1 MTADDRVQQIS
12 LVSQRNAENSLKN
25 TIFIKPRNFCIP
37 LGLRG
42 GRTAILVWENLKN
55 IQLSVIFPCAGLLAW
70 TRPLHSALSLVN
82 SNHRSCTNKQPAT
95 AANFL
100 RPELPFDRRE
110 GWMGCRNYVA
120 LWIQCFY
127 GDSLRCVVIR
137 ERFVGQGRL
146 QSPAFLHFNWR
157 NNDAN
162 NTEPKT
168 HLKQP
173 RIAPKLH
180 KTQRQPHVKVS
191 EVYFHIHNFILAF
204 WKPKWI
210 SHTNSYRE
218 GHNYNSIVFLFWA
231 WAACD

>member
-1 MTADDRVQQIS
+1 MTADDWVQQIA
-12 LVSQRNAENSLKN
+12 LVSRCNAENNHKN

-37 LGLRG
+37 LSLRG
-42 GRTAILVWENLKN
+42 GQTAILVWENLKN
-55 IQLSVIFPCAGLLAW
+55 IQLSVIFPCAGLFVW

-82 SNHRSCTNKQPAT
+82 SNHWSCTNKQPAT

-127 GDSLRCVVIR
+127 GDSLRCVEIR
-137 ERFVGQGRL
+137 ERFVGHGRL

-168 HLKQP
+168 HLTP
-173 RIAPKLH
+173 TRIMPKLH
-180 KTQRQPHVKVS
+180 TRHKDNPMLR
-191 EVYFHIHNFILAF
+191 
-204 WKPKWI
+204 
-210 SHTNSYRE
+210 
-218 GHNYNSIVFLFWA
+218 
-231 WAACD
+231 